1 MLKQTRNKITYA
13 NVMSTVAAF
22 LALGGGAAFA
32 VDKINTGEIRRHA
45 ITRALIDRGAVGS
58 KQIGKAVVGS
68 KQIGRAAVE
77 SSELTKKAVAGRHI
91 KRETIK
97 GTHINA
103 GTVLPVLTTIRT
115 DEFTLAG
122 ETEAVINLGCNS
134 DEVAISGGYEI
145 NSGGFG
151 TTILASAPVATAVA
165 SPAIEWQ
172 LSLATPA
179 AGTYTGSVTCLK
191 TLSR

>member
-1 MLKQTRNKITYA
+1 MLKHARNKITYA

-32 VDKINTGEIRRHA
+32 VDKINTGEIRRQA

-68 KQIGRAAVE
+68 KQIGKAAVE

-97 GTHINA
+97 GAHIEA
-103 GTVLPVLTTIRT
+103 GTALPVTRWQKW
-115 DEFTLAG
+115 F
-122 ETEAVINLGCNS
+122 
-134 DEVAISGGYEI
+134 
-145 NSGGFG
+145 
-151 TTILASAPVATAVA
+151 
-165 SPAIEWQ
+165 PARYGKE
-172 LSLATPA
+172 
-179 AGTYTGSVTCLK
+179 
-191 TLSR
+191 